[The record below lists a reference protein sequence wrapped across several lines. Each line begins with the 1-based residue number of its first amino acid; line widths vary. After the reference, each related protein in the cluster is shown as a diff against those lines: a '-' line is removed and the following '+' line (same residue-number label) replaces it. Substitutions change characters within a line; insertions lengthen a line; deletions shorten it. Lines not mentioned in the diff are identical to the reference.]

1 MKFTA
6 IIRLLITFYK
16 NFFVFSFLVTLTSI
30 LLFLEYGPPILKVL
44 LWLKIATLY
53 LTFYFIREYRQKEFY
68 YYRNL
73 GIRDTVLWGLTL
85 GFDGSLYIIFLILTY
100 WLRP

>member
-1 MKFTA
+1 VKFPA
-6 IIRLLITFYK
+6 VIRLLLTFYK
-16 NFFVFSFLVTLTSI
+16 SFFVFNFLVTLTSVV
-30 LLFLEYGPPILKVL
+30 LFWEYGPPILKVL
-44 LWLKIATLY
+44 FWLKIATLY

-73 GIRDTVLWGLTL
+73 GVRDTVLWGLTL
-85 GFDGSLYIIFLILTY
+85 GFDGCLFIFFLILTY

>member
-6 IIRLLITFYK
+6 I
-16 NFFVFSFLVTLTSI
+16 
-30 LLFLEYGPPILKVL
+30 
-44 LWLKIATLY
+44 WLKIATLY
-53 LTFYFIREYRQKEFY
+53 LTFYFIRTYRQKEFY

-85 GFDGSLYIIFLILTY
+85 GFDAGLYVIFLILTY
-100 WLRP
+100 WLRL